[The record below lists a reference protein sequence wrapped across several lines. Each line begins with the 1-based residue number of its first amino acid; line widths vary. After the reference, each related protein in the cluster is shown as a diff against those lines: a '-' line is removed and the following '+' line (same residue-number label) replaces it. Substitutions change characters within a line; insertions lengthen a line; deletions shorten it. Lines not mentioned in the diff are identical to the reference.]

1 LAEISNL
8 KREQAKLAYELID
21 NYSYANFNLNIT
33 HILKCVEDYDN
44 QLKYKSQEIDK
55 IRQELMVLEN
65 NLNKN
70 LNHENSRESLD
81 KNDDMDKEELSIE
94 QMEEQIYRMCIE
106 RGEM

>member
-1 LAEISNL
+1 MAEISNL

-70 LNHENSRESLD
+70 LN
-81 KNDDMDKEELSIE
+81 
-94 QMEEQIYRMCIE
+94 
-106 RGEM
+106 